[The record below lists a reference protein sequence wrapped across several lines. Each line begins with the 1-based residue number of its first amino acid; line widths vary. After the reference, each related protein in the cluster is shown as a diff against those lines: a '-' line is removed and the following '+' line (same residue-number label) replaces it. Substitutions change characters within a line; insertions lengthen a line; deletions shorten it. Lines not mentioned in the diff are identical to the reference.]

1 MPTPVTVFALLFAL
15 LGLAF
20 LIAAASALRRRR
32 PLRLVT
38 RLAFSLMLLAVG
50 AAFGLL
56 ALGMQGYRALTHEA
70 LAAVVEIEPLD
81 ARRFNA
87 RFRFT
92 DGRVAAYRIAGDEVY
107 VDAHILKWKPL
118 ANLIGL
124 HTAYQ
129 LDRVA
134 GRYRELDAER
144 SAPRTVYTL
153 GSAGPVDL
161 FDLRRR
167 YSVLAPLVDAEY
179 GSATFVAVDQPV
191 TLEIRVST
199 TGLLIRRVN
208 GSL

>member
-1 MPTPVTVFALLFAL
+1 MPTPVTVLALLFAV

-20 LIAAASALRRRR
+20 LLTAVSALRRRR
-32 PLRLVT
+32 PLRVLT
-38 RLAFSLMLLAVG
+38 RLTFGLMLFALA

-56 ALGMQGYRALTHEA
+56 AFGLQGYRALTREA
-70 LAAVVEIEPLD
+70 LAAVVEIEPLEG
-81 ARRFNA
+81 RRFEA

-92 DGRVAAYRIAGDEVY
+92 DGRVAAYRLAGEELY
-107 VDAHILKWKPL
+107 VDAHILKWKPV
-118 ANLIGL
+118 ANVLGL

-144 SAPRTVYTL
+144 SAPRTVYAL
-153 GSAGPVDL
+153 GAAGPVDL
-161 FDLRRR
+161 FELRRR
-167 YSVLAPLVDAEY
+167 YALLAPLVDAEY
-179 GSATFVAVDQPV
+179 GSATFVAVDQPA

-208 GSL
+208 GSF